1 MKLLLT
7 TDAVGGVWHYTA
19 ELAIALAARG
29 VECIVAVLGPP
40 PTADQRAMLSAPA
53 TSSRTPAEAGAQLGE
68 LGNTSATSSNWAP
81 ASAGVRREGEGR
93 GRVSYGDTHQPAPI
107 TLIVTDLPLDW
118 TCTDAAPVRAAGHA
132 IAALAADHRVDLVHY
147 NMPTLAA
154 AAPLPI
160 PAIAVAHGCVSTWW
174 EAARATPLA
183 DAFLWHRALTGDG
196 LRAVDRVV
204 APTAAYAAIVAR
216 HYHLTQPVLAIHNGR
231 TPARAVDPA
240 APVADL
246 ALTVGRLWD
255 GVKNAALL
263 DRAAARLPIPFL
275 AAGAARGPHGETI
288 RLQHLRELGQLSG
301 DQLAA
306 HLARRPIF
314 VSAASFEPFGLAV
327 LEAAQA
333 GCALVLADIPTFR
346 ELWDGAAQ
354 FVALDGD
361 AWCRAIEALVHD
373 RTARAALGES
383 ARQRAARYTPDAT
396 ADRMLALYRATIA
409 AYPNARKAAA

>member
-19 ELAIALAARG
+19 ELANALAARG
-29 VECIVAVLGPP
+29 VESVVAVLGPP
-40 PTADQRAMLSAPA
+40 PSADQRAMLRPDAA
-53 TSSRTPAEAGAQLGE
+53 
-68 LGNTSATSSNWAP
+68 
-81 ASAGVRREGEGR
+81 
-93 GRVSYGDTHQPAPI
+93 PAPI
-107 TLIVTDLPLDW
+107 TLVTTDLPLDW
-118 TCTDAAPVRAAGHA
+118 TCADAAPVRAAGVA
-132 IAALAADHRVDLVHY
+132 IAALAADHDVDLVHY

-154 AAPLPI
+154 AAALPV
-160 PAIAVAHGCVSTWW
+160 PSVAVAHGCVSTWW
-174 EAARATPLA
+174 EAARDTPLA
-183 DAFLWHRALTGDG
+183 ADYHWHRTLTGEG

-216 HYHLTQPVLAIHNGR
+216 QYRLTKPVLAVHNGR
-231 TPARAVDPA
+231 TPAGEVDPA

-255 GVKNAALL
+255 GVKNVALL
-263 DRAAARLPIPFL
+263 DGAAARLPIPFL

-288 RLQHLRELGQLSG
+288 RLQHLRELGHLSG
-301 DQLAA
+301 KQLAA

-354 FVALDGD
+354 FVPLDSDG
-361 AWCRAIEALVHD
+361 WCRAIEALVLD
-373 RTARAALGES
+373 QPRRAALGEA
-383 ARQRAARYTPDAT
+383 ARARAARYTPDAT
-396 ADRMLALYRATIA
+396 ADRMLALYRARIA
-409 AYPNARKAAA
+409 SHPNARKAAA

>member
-19 ELAIALAARG
+19 ELATALAARG
-29 VECIVAVLGPP
+29 VECVVAVLGPP
-40 PTADQRAMLSAPA
+40 PTADQRAMLDPTASTSEVLPRRREPRA
-53 TSSRTPAEAGAQLGE
+53 TSGALDNTGFPPA
-68 LGNTSATSSNWAP
+68 
-81 ASAGVRREGEGR
+81 REHIGPQ
-93 GRVSYGDTHQPAPI
+93 QPAPI
-107 TLIVTDLPLDW
+107 TLVVTDLPLDW

-132 IAALAADHRVDLVHY
+132 IVALAAAHRVDLVHY

-174 EAARATPLA
+174 EAARDTPLA
-183 DAFLWHRALTGDG
+183 DTYLWHRTLTGDG

-204 APTAAYAAIVAR
+204 APTAAYADIVAR
-216 HYHLTQPVLAIHNGR
+216 QYHLTRPVLAIHNGR

-240 APVADL
+240 VPVADF

-255 GVKNAALL
+255 WVKNAALL

-275 AAGAARGPHGETI
+275 AAGAVRGPHGETI
-288 RLQHLRELGQLSG
+288 RLQHLRELGHLSG

-314 VSAASFEPFGLAV
+314 VSAACFEPFGLAV

-333 GCALVLADIPTFR
+333 GCPLVLADIPTFR

-354 FVALDGD
+354 FVAPADDGD
-361 AWCRAIEALVHD
+361 GWCRAIEALVHD
-373 RTARAALGES
+373 RSSRAALGE
-383 ARQRAARYTPDAT
+383 AAYARAARYTPDAT
-396 ADRMLALYRATIA
+396 ADRMLALYRETIA
-409 AYPNARKAAA
+409 THPNARKAAA